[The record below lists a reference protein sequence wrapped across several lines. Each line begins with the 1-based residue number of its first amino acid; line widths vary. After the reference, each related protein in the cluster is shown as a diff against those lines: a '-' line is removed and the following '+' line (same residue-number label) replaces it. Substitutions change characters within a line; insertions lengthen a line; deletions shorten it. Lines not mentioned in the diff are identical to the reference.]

1 MLDYEQLR
9 DASAQAEDDTQAH
22 EAPKKKRTR
31 RPRREARAPKPPSG
45 LAVLAPKKRL
55 ILALILYADIVILGF
70 LCLFA
75 FERIGF

>member
-9 DASAQAEDDTQAH
+9 DASAQAEEETQAH

-31 RPRREARAPKPPSG
+31 RPRRQAGAARPPSG
-45 LAVLAPKKRL
+45 LALIAPKKRL
-55 ILALILYADIVILGF
+55 ILALVLYADIVILGC

-75 FERIGF
+75 IGRIGF

>member
-9 DASAQAEDDTQAH
+9 DASAEAEDETQAH

-31 RPRREARAPKPPSG
+31 RPRRQATAAKPPSG
-45 LAVLAPKKRL
+45 LALIAPKKRL